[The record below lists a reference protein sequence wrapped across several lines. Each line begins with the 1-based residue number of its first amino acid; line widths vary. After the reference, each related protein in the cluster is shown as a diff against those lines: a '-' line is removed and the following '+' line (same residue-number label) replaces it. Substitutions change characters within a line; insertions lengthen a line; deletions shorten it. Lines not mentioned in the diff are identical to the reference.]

1 MYMSRKLSKSKKRP
15 ARRSPKKSF
24 LEKLFTFPKLALF
37 GFIVLSVFTVYQ
49 VTKPAIDVMGV
60 SVDNDQGYTKEEALA
75 IAIKQK
81 AEGVPIDKYT
91 AVYLW
96 KDANSNAEI
105 DNEGCL
111 QKQFTIKKN
120 GITKTPTQ
128 KNCDSKA
135 RLFKTT
141 ANCNTF
147 EFVKVNTI
155 NKYKLTGLQV
165 YETGRQYGKAL
176 PGVKKETVCGF
187 PLTVGDDRGGYVYN
201 EIDFGV
207 KAN

>member
-1 MYMSRKLSKSKKRP
+1 MPKKLSKSRKKAVRKP
-15 ARRSPKKSF
+15 AKKSF
-24 LEKLFTFPKLALF
+24 LEKLFTFPKLVVF
-37 GFIVLSVFTVYQ
+37 GMIVLSAFTIYQ
-49 VTKPAIDVMGV
+49 ITLPTRGVEGV

-75 IAIKQK
+75 ISIKQK
-81 AEGVPIDKYT
+81 AAGGPIDKYT

-96 KDANSNAEI
+96 KDGNSNATI
-105 DNEGCL
+105 DNEDCL

-120 GITKTPTQ
+120 GNVKTPTQ
-128 KNCDSKA
+128 NSCDSKA

-147 EFVKVNTI
+147 EFVKVNTT
-155 NKYKLTGLQV
+155 NKYSLTGLHV
-165 YETGRQYGKAL
+165 YETGRKYGKAL

-187 PLTVGDDRGGYVYN
+187 PLAVGDDRGGYVYN

>member
-1 MYMSRKLSKSKKRP
+1 MPKKLSKSKKRP
-15 ARRSPKKSF
+15 ARRAAKKSF
-24 LEKLFTFPKLALF
+24 LEKLFTFPKLVVF
-37 GFIVLSVFTVYQ
+37 GFLILSAFTVYQ
-49 VTKPAIDVMGV
+49 ITLPIRDVEGV
-60 SVDNDQGYTKEEALA
+60 SVDNDQGYTMEEALA
-75 IAIKQK
+75 ISIKQK
-81 AEGVPIDKYT
+81 AAGVTIDKYT

-96 KDANSNAEI
+96 RDGNSNAEI
-105 DNEGCL
+105 DNEECV

-120 GITKTPTQ
+120 GIVKTPTQ

-147 EFVKVNTI
+147 EFVKTNTS
-155 NKYKLTGLQV
+155 NKYTLTGLHV
-165 YETGRQYGKAL
+165 YETGRKYGKAL

-187 PLTVGDDRGGYVYN
+187 PLAVGDSRGGYVYN